1 MNGTYTTATQPT
13 SGHILILGSEAQN
26 TGALADAVPECPDG
40 NTIRFFVRNWQYAPA
55 FRQNSRSGGTKTAG
69 AVTMS
74 FYQVAVHEIGHVLGM
89 DHASGDS
96 IMQANPMPFGLAWDD
111 INGMRSGTC
120 STTGTDSGGNSITCA
135 NCTLISGTTYDCG
148 FGVATSKTMHAMYS
162 NNDGT
167 SWSEDHSFFVA
178 PAAATNIEASHT
190 FGYNN
195 SGSGSPKY
203 GIAYVRATTAG
214 DDKVRVI
221 SGSGS
226 TWPSDV
232 DTGGVSTFGPAIA
245 YGNTGSGNNT
255 GFWVVAY
262 VDRNSSPSNLL
273 KYTIAQDPSGTWSTP
288 ATVNVGTQ
296 DQRAVGRPYLTYSPS
311 SGFFVLAWADE
322 NSAQIT
328 TATGYPASG
337 AIAWSNR
344 TVTGGLD
351 FTGGAVACVAGTG
364 TPSGV
369 GDCLMAWPHPGQDF
383 PIMSARAW
391 TDPTFSNIK
400 VSPAKRAATDST
412 ISGLGVAL
420 KPNASSGGA
429 ALAMLAARALGN
441 PLELDGQLKV
451 DDIAVDG
458 LAQCGGAD
466 RRGDGTLVWRVD
478 GVLAIL
484 DRVVFS
490 ILPVEQGGV

>member
-1 MNGTYTTATQPT
+1 MLHYGDGFRRQFHYLRQL
-13 SGHILILGSEAQN
+13 HLDLGN
-26 TGALADAVPECPDG
+26 
-40 NTIRFFVRNWQYAPA
+40 R
-55 FRQNSRSGGTKTAG
+55 
-69 AVTMS
+69 
-74 FYQVAVHEIGHVLGM
+74 
-89 DHASGDS
+89 
-96 IMQANPMPFGLAWDD
+96 
-111 INGMRSGTC
+111 
-120 STTGTDSGGNSITCA
+120 
-135 NCTLISGTTYDCG
+135 TTYDCG

-441 PLELDGQLKV
+441 PWNWMVSSKSTTSQLT
-451 DDIAVDG
+451 AWPS
-458 LAQCGGAD
+458 AAAPTGGAT
-466 RRGDGTLVWRVD
+466 GLWS
-478 GVLAIL
+478 GVSMAYSPYWTEWSSVYS
-484 DRVVFS
+484 R
-490 ILPVEQGGV
+490 